1 MARSS
6 FWLTLGALSLSTLT
20 LSSVQA
26 ASATRMGELL
36 TSAEGAAL
44 SQPMPGV
51 RPAVAAFEY
60 LKAHRQQLPGGTTDS
75 IMPMDLDQRQPE
87 LTHVIFRQAHQG
99 IPVYDSHLVVSLRSR
114 DNVVTRVW
122 GNLYELP
129 AHLSTLPTLSADQ
142 AEDVARQLFGRPEAE
157 LEDEVELVLVP
168 HPTPDRSLGLAYKI
182 QLFEDVTDIAKN
194 RILLIDAHTGQALAE
209 EERVWPGTPAVGKGL
224 GVWGDQKTLNTQL
237 EGGTYVLAD
246 ATRAMYNATAGTG
259 WIKTYKQ
266 PYSTSAAL
274 ASDPDNYFEAAKSE
288 VDAHFYAG
296 VVYEYY
302 RTTHARNSWD
312 NKGSNLLSYTHSSNA
327 NNAFWSGSYME
338 YGDGDGT
345 NFYPFAGD
353 VSVAAHEMTHGVT
366 QSTSNLKYQYQSGA
380 LNEAFS
386 DIMAKLEI
394 DTDNWLIGDQVV
406 TPAFMAQYSVWAL
419 RDMKDPTFGGLYNP
433 ADPMSTYAQ
442 PDHMSVFAYLNNS
455 IFSDYGG
462 VHVNSGIINKMA
474 QLLAD
479 GGTHYGVTVARL
491 GRADTA
497 KLFYKVN
504 SASYLATTSD
514 FDHFATQV
522 QKAAGDLWGTSSPQV
537 TSVKSAL
544 QAIGLLSVNCG
555 AVAEKE
561 SNNSS
566 STANSVAA
574 GCNDVTGTV
583 GSTTDTDYF
592 KIVLGAGKTLETF
605 LRVPYASDFDLYLYQ
620 GSSLVTKSVRT
631 GSGQDEGIKVK
642 NNGTSNATLYVMV
655 KRYSGSTG
663 SSWPY
668 TLNVKY

>member
-6 FWLTLGALSLSTLT
+6 LLLTLGALSLSTLT

-26 ASATRMGELL
+26 APATRVGELL
-36 TSAEGAAL
+36 TSAEGVAL
-44 SQPMPGV
+44 SKPMPGV

-60 LKAHRQQLPGGTTDS
+60 LKANRQRLPGGTTDS
-75 IMPMDLDQRQPE
+75 IMPWDIDAQPSG
-87 LTHVIFRQAHQG
+87 LTHVIFKQQLQG
-99 IPVYDSHLVVSLRSR
+99 ILVHDSHLVVSLRSR

-122 GNLYELP
+122 GNLYEIP
-129 AHLSTLPTLSADQ
+129 AGFSTRPSLSADQ
-142 AEDVARQLFGRPEAE
+142 AEDIARQHFGRPDAE

-168 HPTPDRSLGLAYKI
+168 HPTPETSLALAYKVH
-182 QLFEDVTDIAKN
+182 LFEDVSDIAKN
-194 RILLIDAHTGQALAE
+194 RILLIDAQTGASLAE
-209 EERVWPGTPAVGKGL
+209 EERVWPGTPAVGQGV
-224 GVWGDQKTLNTQL
+224 GVWGDVKSLNTQL
-237 EGGTYVLAD
+237 EGTTYVLAD

-274 ASDPDNYFEAAKSE
+274 ASDADNYFEAAKSE
-288 VDAHFYAG
+288 VDAHYYAG

-302 RTTHARNSWD
+302 RTKHARNSWD

-380 LNEAFS
+380 LNEAMS

-406 TPAFMAQYSVWAL
+406 TQAFMTQYKIWAL

-442 PDHMSVFAYLNNS
+442 PDHMSVFAYLNNTV
-455 IFSDYGG
+455 FSDYGG

-479 GGTHYGVTVARL
+479 GGTHYGVTVAGL

-504 SASYLATTSD
+504 SATYLATTSD

-522 QKAAGDLWGTSSPQV
+522 QKAATDLWGSTSPKV

-544 QAIGLLSVNCG
+544 QAIGLLSVNCV
-555 AVAEKE
+555 AVSETE
-561 SNNSS
+561 SNNST

-574 GCNDVTGTV
+574 GCSDVTGSI
-583 GSTTDTDYF
+583 GSTSDGDYF
-592 KIVLGAGKTLETF
+592 KIVLGAGKTLSTF
-605 LRVPYASDFDLYLYQ
+605 LRVPYASDFDLYLYK
-620 GSSLVTKSVRT
+620 GSSLVTKSVQT
-631 GSGQDEGIKVK
+631 GNGQDEVIKVQ
-642 NNGTSNATLYVMV
+642 NTGTTSATLYVLV

-663 SSWPY
+663 TSWPY